1 MKDGIKVYK
10 DLKVWQKAVE
20 VVCDVIELVDMLPPG
35 PARDI
40 IGKQILGSSTSVCA
54 NIAEGHSS
62 GITREYNRILKIAYR
77 EAKETDNWLQV
88 IQRSKKFAIPK
99 IIAFARKTEKKNI
112 EVIKMLSALKKSI
125 KYLEVFSIMITSV
138 ILDNYKMYPIS
149 CILRPISGE
158 VAEWSKAPAC

>member
-1 MKDGIKVYK
+1 MKDEIKDYK

-20 VVCDVIELVDMLPPG
+20 VVCDIIELVDMMPSG

-40 IGKQILGSSTSVCA
+40 IGKQMLGSSTSVCA

-62 GITREYNRILKIAYR
+62 GITKEYNRILKIAFR

-88 IQRSKKFAIPK
+88 IKRSKKFAIPK
-99 IIAFARKTEKKNI
+99 IITLALKIEEKNI

-125 KYLEVFSIMITSV
+125 KKLV
-138 ILDNYKMYPIS
+138 
-149 CILRPISGE
+149 
-158 VAEWSKAPAC
+158 